1 MSEIQYLVRGALL
14 KCDCGSHPRR
24 LNLPMC
30 HGFYTNNH
38 PVIQEEDCEV
48 GIHINHFGICVSET
62 PPPGAKEVVLESYT
76 RPGESKGPD
85 IQGLKCCPIIIG
97 MWRDTKK
104 DTKLAGETS
113 AEIGRAHV

>member
-85 IQGLKCCPIIIG
+85 IHNRLNSFVIIWYSLQKVRSQ
-97 MWRDTKK
+97 MKK
-104 DTKLAGETS
+104 ELNQ
-113 AEIGRAHV
+113 RMQ